1 MRRRKS
7 ERTSAQANL
16 KSGWLSIAAAAL
28 IPFIGMP
35 LASANSYNYSLTNLS
50 GSITTN
56 CDNCVLNSSDITA
69 WSMSVPGFISLA
81 STAPGAQLFVP
92 AGDTDMTATPGAI
105 NFNFNAPYGAFLFA
119 TSSANV
125 GFDDDRGENIGFGP
139 GQGVVAACKS
149 DAPGDCMF
157 VGGGSGIQSI
167 GLAVPAP
174 PASAPELDPAS
185 LVGGLTLLFGL
196 LAVVRGR
203 RPQASTY
210 A

>member
-1 MRRRKS
+1 MYKLQYV
-7 ERTSAQANL
+7 T
-16 KSGWLSIAAAAL
+16 KSGWLSIVAAVL

-35 LASANSYNYSLTNLS
+35 LASANSYDYSLTNTGLS

-69 WSMSVPGFISLA
+69 WSMSVPGFITLA
-81 STAPGAQLFVP
+81 STTPGAQLFVP
-92 AGDTDMTATPGAI
+92 AGDTDMMATPGAI
-105 NFNFNAPYGAFLFA
+105 TFNFGGIYGGILFA
-119 TSSANV
+119 TPSANV
-125 GFDDDRGENIGFGP
+125 GYGDDQGHNIGFGP
-139 GQGVVAACKS
+139 GQGIVAACKN
-149 DAPGDCMF
+149 DVPGDCMF
-157 VGGGSGIQSI
+157 VGGGSSIQSI

-203 RPQASTY
+203 RPRASTY

>member
-1 MRRRKS
+1 MYKFQYA
-7 ERTSAQANL
+7 T
-16 KSGWLSIAAAAL
+16 KSGWLSIVAAAL
-28 IPFIGMP
+28 ISFIGMP
-35 LASANSYNYSLTNLS
+35 LASADSFNYSLTDLS

-56 CDNCVLNSSDITA
+56 CDNCVLNSSNITA

-81 STAPGAQLFVP
+81 STTPGAQLLVP
-92 AGDTDMTATPGAI
+92 AGDTDMMATPAAI
-105 NFNFNAPYGAFLFA
+105 NFSFVGPSGGFGFA
-119 TSSANV
+119 TSSASV
-125 GFDDDRGENIGFGP
+125 TYVDDREGNIGFGP
-139 GQGVVAACKS
+139 GFGIIAACQIGVLGGCTFLGGGIGVV
-149 DAPGDCMF
+149 P
-157 VGGGSGIQSI
+157 I

-196 LAVVRGR
+196 VAVVRGR